1 MGKKASIALGES
13 TKKISAEICMEGKSH
28 EDIEQN
34 PNEKKPLSIGES
46 TNNRPSI
53 KGQNGHNGRIK
64 HQGMAMIRR

>member
-1 MGKKASIALGES
+1 
-13 TKKISAEICMEGKSH
+13 MEGKSH